1 MHQPDIDLAV
11 HALRRGDVGTAAQA
25 ATRARRAAPTDVRAV
40 HVYVLAALTA
50 KDYEHALP
58 AALHCVELDGRAE
71 HHFDVAAAYHGLGED
86 KKAARWFRSTLALD
100 PNHVPAMMALAACLA
115 HVGLSDE
122 VRALHDR
129 ALTVEPTN
137 AAIRH
142 VQGMIRIYRGDY
154 ARGWPEH
161 EARWDA
167 PWVDVGWRPPG
178 IQNVPRWKGEQVGEL
193 DEATRTWKNGRLVVY
208 AEQGLGDSMFFA
220 RYLPYCATKCSHL
233 TVVVQPSLV
242 RLFQHGNL
250 ADEVL
255 AQEVGVHG
263 STETGI
269 YHARAG
275 VPHCPMM
282 SLPAVCGTTSVGLI
296 PHYPNLFS
304 VQRRRHQGV
313 RIGVCW
319 SGRGGLA
326 PDHDRSAP
334 PSVFEPLRGIEGVT
348 WVALQRDAAPRGG
361 GKAGRSR
368 AVEYPWMT
376 ERLPASGDW
385 LDTAEFIADLDL
397 VVTVDTA
404 ISHLSAA
411 LGIETWCFPPT
422 HIEWRCREGAEYC
435 DWWKTM
441 KYYRRRRTHDWRAV
455 VERVVADLQRWVSD
469 GNEAAA

>member
-1 MHQPDIDLAV
+1 MTDIDLAV
-11 HALRRGDVGTAAQA
+11 HALRRGDVGAAAQA

-86 KKAARWFRSTLALD
+86 KKAARWFRSCLAQD

-115 HVGLSDE
+115 HVGLADE

-129 ALTVEPTN
+129 ALAVEPTN

-178 IQNVPRWKGEQVGEL
+178 IQNAPRWKGEPT
-193 DEATRTWKNGRLVVY
+193 DKLVVY
-208 AEQGLGDSMFFA
+208 AEQGFGDSLMFA
-220 RYLPYCATKCSHL
+220 RYLPGLAERTKHL

-263 STETGI
+263 SSETGI

-282 SLPAVCGTTSVGLI
+282 SLPAVCGTTSVDLI
-296 PHYPNLFS
+296 PQYPNLFS
-304 VQRRRHQGV
+304 VMRRKHQGV
-313 RIGVCW
+313 RVGVCW

-334 PSVFEPLRGIEGVT
+334 PSVFEPLRAIEGVT
-348 WVALQRDAAPRGG
+348 WVALQRDAAPRGPAV
-361 GKAGRSR
+361 KVNRSR
-368 AVEYPWMT
+368 AVEYPWMA
-376 ERLPASGDW
+376 ERLPATGDW
-385 LDTAEFIADLDL
+385 LDTAEFMADLDL
-397 VVTVDTA
+397 VITVDTA

-411 LGIETWCFPPT
+411 LGLETWCFPPT
-422 HIEWRCREGAEYC
+422 HIEWRHREDTERC
-435 DWWKTM
+435 DWWPRM

-455 VERVVADLQRWVSD
+455 VERVTGDLRTWLRS
-469 GNEAAA
+469 ESRAA